1 MWNCESCV
9 ILHTEVSYYVGW
21 YGLLES
27 SPILYTNDL
36 PSVWALFTN
45 SNLFPK
51 IFNLWVNI
59 CIYYTI
65 KRTGTTIE
73 GALISR
79 MYPKVIVFK
88 LESLG
93 M

>member
-36 PSVWALFTN
+36 PSVWAYSQIPISFQK
-45 SNLFPK
+45 SS
-51 IFNLWVNI
+51 I
-59 CIYYTI
+59 C
-65 KRTGTTIE
+65 E
-73 GALISR
+73 
-79 MYPKVIVFK
+79 
-88 LESLG
+88 
-93 M
+93 